1 VLRKKDYALRHPYQT
16 HVKTKIMSNIEQVQE
31 QMMTE
36 MEAMKE
42 QITMMMEAIMSM
54 RKMMNVNAATAVSA
68 STATERDTI
77 HSPDFNQVSC
87 PVSNVVGQGGEAE
100 TNAYRPY
107 YVQVHSMS
115 SFPPYGLPPN
125 YTPPTIVSA
134 PGENIGNS
142 TPIFIKSQQPQLDH
156 TPAHV
161 SQPIGKHIKLPKT
174 TL

>member
-1 VLRKKDYALRHPYQT
+1 
-16 HVKTKIMSNIEQVQE
+16 
-31 QMMTE
+31 MMTE